1 MSKNENIHIKKNKQ
15 TGVINVE
22 VEKNDYET
30 KVNDI
35 LKRYTKTAKIPG
47 FRKGHI
53 PMGLVRKQYGSAV
66 KVDEINKLLDSELKK
81 YIQEEKLDI
90 LGGPIPSYEAI
101 DWDLDTINFDFEIG
115 YTPEIKLNFKPKKP
129 IIRYEVKADKKS
141 VENQIKNIQD
151 QYGKLISKSKIEKD
165 FEITANFNSESDEI
179 NNSSMFKTDSLK
191 PTFLKKIIG
200 LKVGDSISEKTSKIF
215 KEDYELSRNLKID
228 LNKAK
233 EINLA
238 VELKIQ
244 EINKREPADLD
255 QELFDKVY
263 GKNSI
268 KSVTELKDKLSD
280 DFVKQFQN
288 QTDQKLMNDSIEYLI
303 DSTKIKLPSE
313 FLVKWMQLSSEKKI
327 SQNEAQTEY
336 EKSEKGMKYQ
346 LIESKIIIDNK
357 LQVNF
362 EDLKSFTSELIK
374 NQMLQYGQPIPEE
387 KELDGIVARVMS
399 NKDEIK
405 RLTEQLTSNRIL
417 EFFKENFN
425 YKLKKVS
432 YDEYVKEVYPS

>member
-1 MSKNENIHIKKNKQ
+1 MKISISKKNKQ

-30 KVNDI
+30 KVNDV

-53 PMGLVRKQYGSAV
+53 PMGLVRKQYGTAV

-81 YIQEEKLDI
+81 YIQDEKLDI
-90 LGGPIPSYEAI
+90 LGGPIPLYEAI
-101 DWDLDTINFDFEIG
+101 DWNLETINFDFEIG

-129 IIRYEVKADKKS
+129 INRYEVKADKKS
-141 VENQIKNIQD
+141 VESQIKNIQD

-165 FEITANFNSESDEI
+165 YEITANFNSEADDI
-179 NNSSMFKTDSLK
+179 DNSSMFKTDSLK
-191 PTFLKKIIG
+191 PAFLKKIMG
-200 LKVGDSISEKTSKIF
+200 SKVGDSVSVKASSIF
-215 KEDYELSRNLKID
+215 KEDYELSRNLKIE

-233 EINLA
+233 EIKS
-238 VELKIQ
+238 ELEIKIQ
-244 EINKREPADLD
+244 EINKREPADLN

-303 DSTKIKLPSE
+303 DSTKIKLPSD

-327 SQNEAQTEY
+327 TYDEAQTEY

-362 EDLKSFTSELIK
+362 EDLKSFTSDLIK

-432 YDEYVKEVYPS
+432 YDEYIKEVYPS

>member
-1 MSKNENIHIKKNKQ
+1 MKISISKKNKQ

-22 VEKNDYET
+22 VEKKDYET

-90 LGGPIPSYEAI
+90 LGGPIPSYETI

-151 QYGKLISKSKIEKD
+151 QYGKLISRLKIEKD

-233 EINLA
+233 EINSL

-244 EINKREPADLD
+244 EINKREPSDLD

-346 LIESKIIIDNK
+346 LIESKIIIENK
-357 LQVNF
+357 LQVNV

-405 RLTEQLTSNRIL
+405 RLTRKNDHHDPMCQYLWDCDNDIFFQLL
-417 EFFKENFN
+417 LN
-425 YKLKKVS
+425 YIFPL
-432 YDEYVKEVYPS
+432 

>member
-1 MSKNENIHIKKNKQ
+1 MKISISKKNKQ
-15 TGVINVE
+15 TGVINIE

-30 KVNDI
+30 KVNDV

-81 YIQEEKLDI
+81 YIQDEKLDI
-90 LGGPIPSYEAI
+90 LGGPIPLYEAI
-101 DWDLDTINFDFEIG
+101 DWNLETINFDFEIG

-129 IIRYEVKADKKS
+129 INRYEVKADKKS
-141 VENQIKNIQD
+141 VESQIKNIQD

-165 FEITANFNSESDEI
+165 FEITANFNSELDDI
-179 NNSSMFKTDSLK
+179 DNSSMFKTDSLK
-191 PTFLKKIIG
+191 PAFLKKIMG
-200 LKVGDSISEKTSKIF
+200 SKVGDSVSVKASSIF
-215 KEDYELSRNLKID
+215 KEDYELSRNLKIE

-233 EINLA
+233 EIKS
-238 VELKIQ
+238 ELEIKIQ

-303 DSTKIKLPSE
+303 DSTKIKLPSD

-327 SQNEAQTEY
+327 TYDEAQTEY

-362 EDLKSFTSELIK
+362 EDLKSFTSDLIK
-374 NQMLQYGQPIPEE
+374 NQMLQYGQPMPEE

-432 YDEYVKEVYPS
+432 YDEYIKEVYPS